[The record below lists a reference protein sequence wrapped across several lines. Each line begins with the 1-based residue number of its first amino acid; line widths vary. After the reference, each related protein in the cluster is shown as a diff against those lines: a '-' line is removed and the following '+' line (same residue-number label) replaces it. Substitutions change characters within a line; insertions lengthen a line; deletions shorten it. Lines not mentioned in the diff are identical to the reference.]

1 MGQTKHA
8 HTWRPACYL
17 RTAPTHT
24 GVKQVSDTVRVPHVL
39 GAGDEGQGLMRDG

>member
-8 HTWRPACYL
+8 HALRPPCYL
-17 RTAPTHT
+17 QTVPAHV

-39 GAGDEGQGLMRDG
+39 GAGDEGQGLTRDG